1 VDEVGPD
8 PEVVLVSIIVDI
20 SLALGVSVWA
30 LGCVILLW
38 TLKSADGRSALV
50 LRVALM
56 CPLIITS
63 WGLTYDISFRRG
75 QVIGFLMT
83 FGPVA
88 AGFYAGVSKRT
99 YQDVLNACL
108 ATTVMVAVCWS
119 ALLCLLHKSLGDIRE
134 IVISVVSLALLFE
147 AVGAVSGLTIPAL
160 WARVAEHRTG

>member
-1 VDEVGPD
+1 M
-8 PEVVLVSIIVDI
+8 VLVSIIVDI

-56 CPLIITS
+56 CPLIITC

-108 ATTVMVAVCWS
+108 ATAVMVTVCWS
-119 ALLCLLHKSLGDIRE
+119 ALLCLLHKSLEDIRG
-134 IVISVVSLALLFE
+134 IAISVISLALLFE
-147 AVGAVSGLTIPAL
+147 AIGAVSGLTIPAL